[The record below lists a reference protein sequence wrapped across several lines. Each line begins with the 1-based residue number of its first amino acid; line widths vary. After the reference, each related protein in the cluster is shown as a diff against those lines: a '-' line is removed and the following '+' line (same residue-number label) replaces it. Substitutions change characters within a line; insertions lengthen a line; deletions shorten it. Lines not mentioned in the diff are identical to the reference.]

1 MPSFPV
7 GSLLLVSRQSAWN
20 KRPYCCLVADGLV
33 GNPMSELG
41 QKRKFSTRA
50 HVVRFTPECVA
61 KLFAKLRT
69 SNYRIRLNGVL
80 NRCCAFGLF
89 LESILLI
96 LVVKIVLQHIP
107 PNSRQVGTATP

>member
-61 KLFAKLRT
+61 KLPLR
-69 SNYRIRLNGVL
+69 RLANRDSVGLRRASAGAAHDGATGSRTRPVL
-80 NRCCAFGLF
+80 LF
-89 LESILLI
+89 L
-96 LVVKIVLQHIP
+96 
-107 PNSRQVGTATP
+107 